1 MKAKANEMNRTGLSR
16 REAMQHVAAAAALA
30 SAAEPLAEAQGGAGP
45 HHTTKEDFVRLMTE
59 LSNWNRWG
67 KDDQMGAVNLITP
80 AKRKQAL
87 ALVKEGASYS
97 MARSAEMQEAVDNP
111 APIVRK
117 MTRVGSAAPS
127 TGSGGTGDTFFISYH
142 GYAHSHMDSLCH
154 FLWDGKMYNGYSK
167 EEVTEN
173 GAAKNAIINF
183 KNGIITRGVLMDMAR
198 HKGVDFLEPGTAIYP
213 EDLDAW
219 EKKAKVKVQAGDV
232 MIVRTGRW
240 ARREAKGPWP
250 VNTAGL
256 AGLHVSCAK
265 WFHARDI
272 AILGGDGAQDVLPSG
287 VEGVN
292 QPVHLLSLVAMGT
305 PIFDNLDLE
314 LISREADKRKHWEFL
329 VTASTA
335 AVPGGTGSVL
345 NPIATF

>member
-1 MKAKANEMNRTGLSR
+1 MTDAENRNLRSVSR
-16 REAMQHVAAAAALA
+16 RAVIQRMAAAAALA
-30 SAAEPLAEAQGGAGP
+30 SAAGPFAEAQGGAGP
-45 HHTTKEDFVRLMTE
+45 HHTTKDDFVNLMKE

-97 MARSAEMQEAVDNP
+97 MARNAEMQEAVDNP

-117 MTRVGSAAPS
+117 MTRVGAGSP
-127 TGSGGTGDTFFISYH
+127 TVGSGGTGDTFFISYH
-142 GYAHSHMDSLCH
+142 GSAHTHMDSLCH

-167 EEVTEN
+167 DEVTEN
-173 GAAKNAIINF
+173 GAAKNAILNF

-198 HKGVDFLEPGTAIYP
+198 HKGVDYLEPGTAIYP

-240 ARREAKGPWP
+240 ARRDAKGPWP
-250 VNTAGL
+250 VNSQGL

-265 WFHARDI
+265 WFHSRDI

-287 VEGVN
+287 VEGVQ

-314 LISREADKRKHWEFL
+314 LIGREADRRKRWEFL

-335 AVPGGTGSVL
+335 ATPGGTGSVL